1 MNYHKTLLLG
11 AFIVTAFFALVQA
24 PRAAHAGCTC
34 VPKANSYKEGHW
46 VNDGTG
52 GVCDKVNPALIECYK
67 LNGIPN
73 GIVTAEYAMKAI
85 SLLGTTCFDAG
96 KTSTC
101 NPLTEGSINV
111 GFRVPTF
118 AELIGNVIRLFF
130 FVAGL
135 VALVFLLLGGFEWVS
150 SGGDSKKTD
159 AARAKITSA
168 VIGLVIMIAVLSLV
182 IFLEQVVFGG
192 KICLGISCPMN
203 IGFMQ
208 LIR

>member
-1 MNYHKTLLLG
+1 MKHSLIVSSILSL
-11 AFIVTAFFALVQA
+11 FIMVMIALSMPTQA
-24 PRAAHAGCTC
+24 YAGCTC
-34 VPKANSYKEGHW
+34 IPTGNGSDYKSGTWQE
-46 VNDGTG
+46 DGTG
-52 GVCDKVNPALIECYK
+52 MRCDKCTYVPAVPGAAGAVN
-67 LNGIPN
+67 
-73 GIVTAEYAMKAI
+73 VTCGA
-85 SLLGTTCFDAG
+85 
-96 KTSTC
+96 TC

>member
-1 MNYHKTLLLG
+1 MKQ
-11 AFIVTAFFALVQA
+11 FIAFALVACMFTFSYLTVA
-24 PRAAHAGCTC
+24 PRAVLAGCVCEYNDATTADT
-34 VPKANSYKEGHW
+34 KDGIYRQTL
-46 VNDGTG
+46 DGTDRSCQALYQVAG
-52 GVCDKVNPALIECYK
+52 LAPDAAQTTEAAFKCDPFNATIDP
-67 LNGIPN
+67 
-73 GIVTAEYAMKAI
+73 
-85 SLLGTTCFDAG
+85 
-96 KTSTC
+96 
-101 NPLTEGSINV
+101 

>member
-1 MNYHKTLLLG
+1 MMNVSYSPFHTLFFSMKHSLIVSSILSL
-11 AFIVTAFFALVQA
+11 FIMVMIALSMPTQA
-24 PRAAHAGCTC
+24 YAGCTC
-34 VPKANSYKEGHW
+34 IPTGRGAEYEKGTWQE
-46 VNDGTG
+46 DGTG
-52 GVCDKVNPALIECYK
+52 MRCDKCIYGTNGPA
-67 LNGIPN
+67 PDPTT
-73 GIVTAEYAMKAI
+73 VTC
-85 SLLGTTCFDAG
+85 ST
-96 KTSTC
+96 TC

-150 SGGDSKKTD
+150 SGGDPKKTD